1 MKENDDGLRAT
12 AFHEAG
18 HVFMFELVGL
28 EYEDVSINGEEGI
41 VNGYDN
47 IKTDNMLNKF
57 IFACI
62 CFSGSIA
69 EDLYIYP
76 IRLDDALESIYE
88 SDLYGSSLNGS
99 GKADNDKYEE
109 MGMGL
114 DGCYKKSLLKV
125 TRKIIVDSWS
135 MVSIIANS
143 LAEHK
148 RLTDKEVKK
157 LLGDFK
163 LKEKYDISILELQAI
178 LYYMG
183 RDSPSID

>member
-1 MKENDDGLRAT
+1 
-12 AFHEAG
+12 
-18 HVFMFELVGL
+18 
-28 EYEDVSINGEEGI
+28 
-41 VNGYDN
+41 
-47 IKTDNMLNKF
+47 
-57 IFACI
+57 
-62 CFSGSIA
+62 
-69 EDLYIYP
+69 
-76 IRLDDALESIYE
+76 
-88 SDLYGSSLNGS
+88 
-99 GKADNDKYEE
+99 